1 MMKIQLRIFCTSKVI
16 SETSH
21 EGTPLR
27 SWKVQLRSMNTSPH
41 YLESLIDHVEY
52 RLHPS
57 FKESC
62 IIRVHEPYRIERT
75 GWGEFD
81 MLMLLYFRDQTIPPK
96 SITFDLHF
104 KRPKYSIQKTLD
116 IPCQKTRPSTV
127 NESTQRMPQADTWSP
142 SVLYLDPFH
151 ESMNIQQIKNDMNLS
166 HLSHI
171 LKSLNDQDLRAFYQL
186 LSEFDLH
193 HLEIMETE
201 DEVILNLNKFEPS
214 ELLIVWKFVMNLKQY
229 KETLLLQHLLHKGPC
244 SH

>member
-1 MMKIQLRIFCTSKVI
+1 MKIQLRIFCTSKVVNQ
-16 SETSH
+16 TSH

-81 MLMLLYFRDQTIPPK
+81 MLILLYFRDQTIPPK

-104 KRPKYSIQKTLD
+104 KRPKYSVQKTLD
-116 IPCQKTRPSTV
+116 IPCPTV
-127 NESTQRMPQADTWSP
+127 DAQPDTCL
-142 SVLYLDPFH
+142 SVLYSMN

-186 LSEFDLH
+186 VSEFDLH
-193 HLEIMETE
+193 HLEIKETE
-201 DEVILNLNKFEPS
+201 DEIILNLNKFEPS

>member
-62 IIRVHEPYRIERT
+62 ISKFKSCRVMIVNPLTHIVRVHEPYRIERT

-104 KRPKYSIQKTLD
+104 KRPKYSIQKTLV
-116 IPCQKTRPSTV
+116 KT
-127 NESTQRMPQADTWSP
+127 
-142 SVLYLDPFH
+142 
-151 ESMNIQQIKNDMNLS
+151 
-166 HLSHI
+166 
-171 LKSLNDQDLRAFYQL
+171 
-186 LSEFDLH
+186 
-193 HLEIMETE
+193 
-201 DEVILNLNKFEPS
+201 
-214 ELLIVWKFVMNLKQY
+214 
-229 KETLLLQHLLHKGPC
+229 
-244 SH
+244 